1 MVEITLWSL
10 LHVLVFVYWLG
21 GDLGAFYT
29 SQFLSKPDVPVSQ
42 RLLAA
47 RIVGAVDMAPRSA
60 LILALPTGLSL
71 ALAKGWLFLPEGNA
85 IALQSGVWL
94 ISLFWL
100 AIAWQRHLAHG
111 KTAPALQAFDM
122 GMRFVLI
129 GMAFSTVVLHAFGHA
144 PWPLFLTL
152 KLACLGTATALGL
165 LIRRVL
171 TPLGPALAGLNGE
184 QARQAERSLAS
195 CLSKARPKVVG
206 IWLCLLLA
214 ASLGLAGQSI

>member
-1 MVEITLWSL
+1 
-10 LHVLVFVYWLG
+10 
-21 GDLGAFYT
+21 
-29 SQFLSKPDVPVSQ
+29 
-42 RLLAA
+42 
-47 RIVGAVDMAPRSA
+47 
-60 LILALPTGLSL
+60 
-71 ALAKGWLFLPEGNA
+71 
-85 IALQSGVWL
+85 
-94 ISLFWL
+94 
-100 AIAWQRHLAHG
+100 
-111 KTAPALQAFDM
+111 
-122 GMRFVLI
+122 
-129 GMAFSTVVLHAFGHA
+129 
-144 PWPLFLTL
+144 LFLTL